1 MVFLLNIKYDK
12 LDIEPVEMG
21 ASRKGNPLRLA
32 QKTANKII
40 LQVINNSQPKS

>member
-21 ASRKGNPLRLA
+21 VNKRGDTLRQA
-32 QKTANKII
+32 QRPIARN
-40 LQVINNSQPKS
+40 